1 MRRSTFEKTPGFSYL
16 KLEVADDVSFGQ
28 MMKRAGARCSVVN
41 ARGMIA
47 LTFYVSVAAMARGCE
62 KAGFAVVGRFSHAS
76 LIAAT
81 LVYLGLELAPFA
93 ALLPLGI
100 PRPRAAGA
108 VMTGVLL
115 GATALVKRS
124 FGRPGFPAL
133 LAPIGTVLMAYFFL
147 RSGYLA
153 WRRGGVAWR
162 GTLYPTDLLRDGVRF
177 EPPWGG
183 RSP

>member
-1 MRRSTFEKTPGFSYL
+1 VRRSTFEKTPGFSYL

-100 PRPRAAGA
+100 PGLRAAGA
-108 VMTGVLL
+108 VMIGVLL

-124 FGRPGFPAL
+124 FGRPAFPAL

-153 WRRGGVAWR
+153 WRRGGIA
-162 GTLYPTDLLRDGVRF
+162 
-177 EPPWGG
+177 
-183 RSP
+183 